1 MATVDR
7 ERLRDAAGAVHLYTP
22 CPGTPD
28 RVTGHREP
36 PEHPHPDAI
45 LHARWSGWGIPP
57 HDYGSPLS
65 DVIAYYAAH
74 PNGEGHPV
82 SGDETVRFRRWRST
96 EHYWPR
102 FRDIAHVL
110 YPCGRLPAPVGDE
123 PAPEQHPDQLT
134 IFDALE
140 AMQK

>member
-7 ERLRDAAGAVHLYTP
+7 ERLRDAAGVVHLYTP
-22 CPGTPD
+22 CPDTPD

-57 HDYGSPLS
+57 DETRSLE
-65 DVIAYYAAH
+65 DVAAYYVAH
-74 PNGEGHPV
+74 PDSEGHPV

-110 YPCGRLPAPVGDE
+110 YPGGVIPVPPVEPLPPEDDPRQTDLFDLLEGD
-123 PAPEQHPDQLT
+123 PL
-134 IFDALE
+134 
-140 AMQK
+140 

>member
-1 MATVDR
+1 MAVVDR
-7 ERLRDAAGAVHLYTP
+7 ERLRDSTGAVHLYRP
-22 CPGTPD
+22 VPD
-28 RVTGHREP
+28 TEDPVTGHREP
-36 PEHPHPDAI
+36 PEQPHPDAI

-57 HDYGSPLS
+57 DETRSLE
-65 DVIAYYAAH
+65 DVLAYYAAH
-74 PNGEGHPV
+74 PGSEGHPF
-82 SGDETVRFRRWRST
+82 SGDETVRFRRWRSP

-110 YPCGRLPAPVGDE
+110 YPGGRLPVPVGDE
-123 PAPEQHPDQLT
+123 PADDQHPDQLT